1 MTLTRTTFLTS
12 GLLFIGIFLLIACGL
27 ALPAAARTQ
36 RVHKGTA
43 TVTAL
48 SYTTVL
54 RGRASWY
61 GREHQGM
68 RTSSGE
74 RFNRFKFT
82 CAHKTLPFGT
92 RLRVTNVKTG
102 KAVVVR
108 VSDRG
113 PFRHQRILDLAEVAA
128 RPLGIVSTGA
138 ATVIA
143 QVVPAT
149 TPLGPATSPTNLLA
163 IQAAD
168 PDPAAAFATYNLPSA
183 ADSAAVATAVVS
195 APDASPATPA
205 ASSITAASPITI
217 VATELVVLPTGQLL
231 DARPAARFLVQAG
244 TFADTLNAQ
253 TMRARLLTLDP
264 ALAVELKEE
273 VIDGRPLKRVLIS
286 QLDTWMAAETVRRRL
301 HGWGITGLVRQVPGQ
316 PTLAVASP
324 AVVAAPAEPLR

>member
-1 MTLTRTTFLTS
+1 MTLKRTTFLTS
-12 GLLFIGIFLLIACGL
+12 GLLFIGIFLLLACGL

-36 RVHKGTA
+36 RVHKGMA

-128 RPLGIVSTGA
+128 RPLGIVSEGA
-138 ATVIA
+138 ANVIA

-149 TPLGPATSPTNLLA
+149 TPLGPAAGPANLLA

-168 PDPAAAFATYNLPSA
+168 PDPAAAFATYDLPSA
-183 ADSAAVATAVVS
+183 ADSAAVAAVPVS
-195 APDASPATPA
+195 APASPT
-205 ASSITAASPITI
+205 TT
-217 VATELVVLPTGQLL
+217 VATTEAVALPTGQLL

-253 TMRARLLTLDP
+253 AMRARLLTLDP
-264 ALAVELKEE
+264 AMVVELQEE
-273 VIDGRPLKRVLIS
+273 ILDGRPLKRVLIG

-301 HGWGITGLVRQVPGQ
+301 HGWGIAGLVRQVPGQ